1 MWLCWVLVTACGIFS
16 GSIWTLNYCILDLV
30 YWSGMEPWPLHWELR
45 VLATGLFSSSSS
57 SLWFSLS
64 IYKYIC
70 IHLIHY
76 IYIYTHTYT
85 FHGWMISQTQR
96 TWVWASSRRRWRTG
110 KRGVLQSMRSQK
122 VGHDE
127 VTGQIYHIRHISH
140 IMYHMCYIP
149 YMSIWIYEFLPM
161 TNVFK
166 KTGEVNEKESYH
178 EMILEDHYLSV
189 ETEACMKESEL
200 L

>member
-110 KRGVLQSMRSQK
+110 KRGVLQSMGSQK

-127 VTGQIYHIRHISH
+127 VTGQQQYIYITDISYTSY
-140 IMYHMCYIP
+140 ITYHVSYVLYTI
-149 YMSIWIYEFLPM
+149 YEHLDIWIF
-161 TNVFK
+161 TDDKCF
-166 KTGEVNEKESYH
+166 
-178 EMILEDHYLSV
+178 
-189 ETEACMKESEL
+189 
-200 L
+200 

>member
-1 MWLCWVLVTACGIFS
+1 MTIEISFKNSSVFKKNIIFIYLYMWLCWVLVTACGIFS

-76 IYIYTHTYT
+76 IYIYTHTHIHFMVGW
-85 FHGWMISQTQR
+85 FH
-96 TWVWASSRRRWRTG
+96 
-110 KRGVLQSMRSQK
+110 KLK
-122 VGHDE
+122 GHEFEQAPGDGE
-127 VTGQIYHIRHISH
+127 GQGSVACCSPCGHKKLDMMKWLDRYIIYVIYHISCIICVIYHIWAFG
-140 IMYHMCYIP
+140 
-149 YMSIWIYEFLPM
+149 YMNFYRWQMFL
-161 TNVFK
+161 
-166 KTGEVNEKESYH
+166 KEQ
-178 EMILEDHYLSV
+178 ER
-189 ETEACMKESEL
+189 
-200 L
+200 